1 MEEAFHIFH
10 ISSKQRG
17 GKKGDDSEDIDEK
30 TEI

>member
-1 MEEAFHIFH
+1 MEEAFH

-17 GKKGDDSEDIDEK
+17 GKKGDDREDIDEK